1 MHGRPSYQ
9 LAILLICQAALITV
23 AAEAQSADQRAE
35 LARWE
40 AQLDGL
46 TDQRQLT
53 SLMLAPVDSTRRD
66 KTSRMLAI
74 LRRGFVRYRLG
85 TVSGQRHYYD
95 EALEDFWSVIL
106 EKYRWPQAWYGL
118 GLTKVAMAGE
128 ALLPYTATH
137 QPQGSTYAEEAR
149 EALRRAL
156 EHDKQFTAAA
166 VALARLERE
175 DAIRPARDS
184 AVTLLDRA
192 RELFLAGDAK
202 AAAAAYHD
210 AALRASTPESRAR
223 FRRDL
228 AWIADSSE
236 LEGFDATTLK
246 TLPAWLDAFWERR
259 DVRDVRAPGERIVE
273 HYRRLAYAE
282 AHFTRLG
289 SNTANLHRE
298 QLDRKDRTLD
308 DRAVIYIRHG
318 EPNRRASF
326 GSAFGSADQVAPQE
340 HDINGP
346 ESRYP
351 TARPPDGQEP
361 VPPNLSW
368 KYQRAGGDLIFHF
381 VAHEGSDYR
390 LIESLLDVFS
400 VDTVVQLQMGRQQT
414 NGEAAGSQ
422 FEWARFARPLIASRA
437 GLDPL
442 YARLENSLTIQGS
455 GNLQRERATGQHSIE
470 IGTSTDTDYDVFERA
485 LDPSIQAYGVT
496 RGDDGKVLLV
506 IGVAG
511 ARLAGT
517 TARVRVVVSTR
528 DDRRLTQVD
537 TLLPITSFGPEGAKA
552 GVLELP
558 APGGVHRV
566 RALVTDEAR
575 VAAGDATIDSVTVP
589 AAGGALT
596 LSDLILG
603 ERGGVSWPGP
613 DGEVWLNG
621 KGTFAPGVTAQLFYQ
636 AAGLTAGAAY
646 QTRIEL
652 RRAGDDRQIRST
664 TSEFVVVAASARQSE
679 RRELSLAG
687 LGKGDYV
694 LHLTLSGPGGS
705 VTRTRA
711 LRLR

>member
-1 MHGRPSYQ
+1 MHVRPSYQ
-9 LAILLICQAALITV
+9 LAILLICQTPLTSV
-23 AAEAQSADQRAE
+23 AAEAQTPEQRAE

-40 AQLDGL
+40 ARLDGIA
-46 TDQRQLT
+46 DQGQLT
-53 SLMLAPVDSTRRD
+53 SLMSTPGDSTRKN

-74 LRRGFVRYRLG
+74 LRRGFVRNRLG
-85 TVSGQRHYYD
+85 TVSGRRHYYD

-118 GLTKVAMAGE
+118 GLTKVAMARQN
-128 ALLPYTATH
+128 LLPYTATH
-137 QPQGSTYAEEAR
+137 QPEGSTYAEEAK
-149 EALRRAL
+149 EALHRAL
-156 EHDKQFTAAA
+156 EHDKTFTAAA
-166 VALARLERE
+166 FALARLERE

-184 AVTLLDRA
+184 AVALLDRA
-192 RELFLAGDAK
+192 RELFLAGNAK
-202 AAAAAYHD
+202 AGAAAYHD
-210 AALRASTPESRAR
+210 AALRASPEARVR
-223 FRRDL
+223 FRKDL
-228 AWIADSSE
+228 AWIADSPE
-236 LEGFDATTLK
+236 LGGFDATTSE

-259 DVRDVRAPGERIVE
+259 DVRDLRAPGERIVE

-298 QLDRKDRTLD
+298 QLDRNDRTLD

-326 GSAFGSADQVAPQE
+326 GSAFESADQVAPQASRLNE
-340 HDINGP
+340 P

-351 TARPPDGQEP
+351 TARPPDGQAP

-368 KYQRAGGDLIFHF
+368 KYQRVGGDLIFHF

-400 VDTVVQLQMGRQQT
+400 MDTVVRLQMGRQQT

-437 GLDPL
+437 GFDPL

-455 GNLQRERATGQHSIE
+455 GNLQRERAAGQHSIK
-470 IGTSTDTDYDVFERA
+470 IGTATDTDYDVFEWA
-485 LDPSIQAYGVT
+485 LDPSVQAYGVT

-506 IGVAG
+506 IGVDTK
-511 ARLAGT
+511 RLAGRSV
-517 TARVRVVVSTR
+517 RVRAVVSTR
-528 DDRRLTQVD
+528 DDRRLIQVD
-537 TLLPITSFGPEGAKA
+537 TLLPVASFGPEGAKA

-558 APGGVHRV
+558 APDGVHRM

-589 AAGGALT
+589 AAVGPLT

-613 DGEVWLNG
+613 DGEVWLDG
-621 KGTFAPGVTAQLFYQ
+621 DGTFAQGVTAQLFYQ
-636 AAGLTAGAAY
+636 AAGLTAGATY
-646 QTRIEL
+646 QMRIEL
-652 RRAGDDRQIRST
+652 RRAGDDRQVRKT
-664 TSEFVVVAASARQSE
+664 ASEFVVVAASTRQSE

-694 LHLTLSGPGGS
+694 LHLSLSGPGGR

-711 LRLR
+711 LRVR